1 MALLTINLL
10 PPKIKAAR
18 TQSLIITIVVAVA
31 VGLAAIPLSFLYFK
45 WISVNSLKGQAEKI
59 KKESAEYSGVIDKV
73 MELETKEAAL
83 TKKLDSIDKLVAR
96 QWMWIKL
103 LETFS
108 ACQAEA
114 GDLWLTAIR
123 CKALIGADAGK
134 TEIMVEGN
142 AFSVASIVVFQ
153 DLIRKSDMRFEIVRQ
168 DLPPSKV
175 GDQSVV
181 KFTFTYRVKG

>member
-18 TQSLIITIVVAVA
+18 TQQLIVMIVAAV
-31 VGLAAIPLSFLYFK
+31 VIGLASIPVSFYVIK
-45 WISVNSLKGQAEKI
+45 WKSVISLKSQAERI
-59 KKESAEYSGVIDKV
+59 KKDSAEYGGVIEKV
-73 MELETKEAAL
+73 MELEAKEASLAS
-83 TKKLDSIDKLVAR
+83 KLDSIDKLVAR

-108 ACQAEA
+108 ACQSEA

-123 CKALIGADAGK
+123 SKALLGADTGK
-134 TEIMVEGN
+134 SEITVEGH

-153 DLIRKSDMRFEIVRQ
+153 DLIRKSEMKLELIRQ
-168 DLPPSKV
+168 DLPPAKI
-175 GDQSVV
+175 GDVSVV
-181 KFTFTYRVKG
+181 KFMFTYKVKG